1 MYIKPI
7 FSYIGLMKTYKY
19 IVIDTWNGEGYSYQN
34 GSDLEY
40 FESEDKAKAFC
51 KKMAE
56 AQLPQ
61 PKDSRMGS
69 EVVEE
74 IENGYSYLINQSS
87 GIDDYG
93 TYQYFELKPETYSIK
108 ISTNVNEV
116 ELLNSYEYEVEF
128 QHCLRQVMKQ
138 THIENNQVACDLS
151 DCIKSKFFSAEDLG
165 DDHDIQFRIIYNP
178 LNT

>member
-7 FSYIGLMKTYKY
+7 FSYICLMKTYKY

-93 TYQYFELKPETYSIK
+93 TYQYFELNPETYSIK

-116 ELLNSYEYEVEF
+116 ELLNSYEYHSLSLYHHLGQEGP
-128 QHCLRQVMKQ
+128 
-138 THIENNQVACDLS
+138 HIYLIHYVQLKKMLLYNHIFFLFFEN
-151 DCIKSKFFSAEDLG
+151 
-165 DDHDIQFRIIYNP
+165 P
-178 LNT
+178 